1 MATVHHAI
9 PVGDTR
15 KFLIKK
21 GVAQGNVTISES
33 ASLSY
38 NQNGYIETSAE
49 ITMYINNV
57 DLTGY
62 NFVVIDSYNRVGD
75 QWNFIDNTSTPITP
89 DGSRMPVSS
98 LSGIHKVLIYSARSG
113 TRYYNVHLE

>member
-49 ITMYINNV
+49 KTMYINNV
-57 DLTGY
+57 DLTDY
-62 NFVVIDSYNRVGD
+62 NFVVIDSYNRN
-75 QWNFIDNTSTPITP
+75 QNLWNFIDNTSNPVAPEGDRIPITA
-89 DGSRMPVSS
+89 
-98 LSGIHKVLIYSARSG
+98 LSGIHKVLIYTNKGG
-113 TRYYNVHLE
+113 TRYYNVYLE